1 MSLYNPQYK
10 DGQGNI
16 VDLPINAK
24 KLDGYSYNE
33 YSKYYTTSSTTANA
47 FLVTIPYVKAL
58 SDGLVIHCK
67 FHTATKS
74 GATLNVNNLGAKG
87 IYYGSTTAIT
97 TQIVENN
104 YVELV
109 YSSEIDKWVMSSS
122 YDETTNKC
130 VKYSEAQNLTD
141 AQKKQAR
148 DNISA
153 VSTNKDETISGL
165 KTFAAPTNKA
175 GTEQATVWF
184 NTANGGRV
192 GFGKE
197 GANSGTGI
205 FFDQVSGTRRL
216 KFRASATPGAMVWE
230 QPESGSCLYYD
241 VDSVQFRGCNS
252 ILFNNFKSAG
262 YLYTDS
268 NGSLKKGTLS
278 KVATSGSYND
288 LSNKPTIPVVPT
300 NISEFTNDSGYIT
313 GITSSMVTTALGYTP
328 GKVTKVNNT
337 SPDSSGNVSIT
348 LPTKSSWN
356 YDDRYVRFDTY
367 QQGLTEL
374 EQIYARINI
383 GAGTSSFSGSYNDL
397 DDKPYE
403 CIKPAPIYTTD
414 NSSKYIFLWGL
425 KEDTHTLYFVPEGNY
440 FVYARGTNLSD
451 RDGNVGTFF
460 GPGVL
465 FIHNMGSNELRYTY
479 YEGYSQEIKYG
490 SVHSHPSS
498 TSPDYYECS
507 PIVKGNFEAQ
517 TGTPATPLYIKY
529 TSPTYT
535 DGATYEFA
543 ECSVYAGGTNVT
555 LNGTNKS
562 ANTASFYAPE
572 SAGTSGQFLK
582 SSGANA
588 SPTWETVT
596 IPTKSSWN
604 YDDAYV
610 KYTASQSLTDAQ
622 KTQARTNIG
631 AGTSNLAIGTTSST
645 AAAGNHTHS
654 TTLST
659 DSGTPTVT
667 MAPNTTYKLSTGGT
681 NVVFKT
687 PSDAYKILEYLRK
700 GSEAD
705 TAVGYYKIA
714 TINHASW
721 NFCDFCML
729 VKNSYSGTAYSTIF
743 NCSCSDSN
751 VKLQDFKL
759 NIISGTN
766 ISNKL
771 AYLYTYDS
779 SNNLIK
785 IEIFIHCT
793 RVEHPI
799 FYIINARPGQQLV
812 LPTQDEFDK
821 ATPDKPDGTAMTGNA
836 TYAPVSGGTNGQLL
850 STNGSSLVWVN
861 DNRSL
866 LHHDL
871 AKTIENTTTDKGWKM
886 FNDTYDG
893 FLLKSLRFQSKSP
906 SWGVGDFGS
915 GIVFGGADTKGV
927 MSLSYGKPQIK
938 FAGGNGTGPTW
949 WIGLTGTSGAS
960 YNLDNLKYAPTT
972 AGTSGYSL
980 KSNGSGAPRWANEA
994 KVQVSGTISTGV
1006 KNNDSITLVITNTS
1020 KPLKKGVWRYSG
1032 THGVFLIFA
1041 TNEITTMGS
1050 PRTAYI
1056 CGYVSSQI
1064 SNNTSLTLVEV

>member
-10 DGQGNI
+10 DGKGNV

-24 KLDGYSYNE
+24 KLDGYSYND

-47 FLVTIPYVKAL
+47 FLVTIPYVKEL

-67 FHTATKS
+67 FHASTTS

-87 IYYGSTTAIT
+87 IYYGYTTAIT
-97 TQIVENN
+97 TQIVANN

-165 KTFAAPTNKA
+165 KTFAAPTNKS

-197 GANSGTGI
+197 GPNSGTGI

-241 VDSVQFRGCNS
+241 VDSVQFRKCNS

-288 LSNKPTIPVVPT
+288 LTNKPTIPTETTV
-300 NISEFTNDSGYIT
+300 SGWGFTKNKGT
-313 GITSSMVTTALGYTP
+313 
-328 GKVTKVNNT
+328 VTKVNNT
-337 SPDSSGNVSIT
+337 SPDSSGNVAIT

-356 YDDRYVRFDTY
+356 YDDRYVRFDTD

-397 DDKPYE
+397 TDKPYE
-403 CIKPAPIYTTD
+403 CIKQVPIYTTD
-414 NSSKYIFLWGL
+414 NDSKYIFLWGL

-440 FVYARGTNLSD
+440 FVYARGTSLSD

-465 FIHNMGSNELRYTY
+465 IIHNMGSNELRYTY
-479 YEGYSQEIKYG
+479 YEGYSQDIKYG
-490 SVHSHPSS
+490 SVQSYPSS
-498 TSPDYYECS
+498 ISPDYYECS
-507 PIVKGNFEAQ
+507 PIVKGNFKAQ
-517 TGTPATPLYIKY
+517 TGTPSTPLYIKY
-529 TSPTYT
+529 TSPTHT
-535 DGATYEFA
+535 DGANYEFA

-555 LNGTNKS
+555 LNGTSKS
-562 ANTASFYAPE
+562 ATTASFYAPT
-572 SAGTSGQFLK
+572 SSGTSGQFLK
-582 SSGANA
+582 SSGSGA
-588 SPTWETVT
+588 PTWETVT

-604 YDDAYV
+604 YDDVYV
-610 KYTASQSLTDAQ
+610 KYNASQSLTDAQ
-622 KTQARTNIG
+622 KSQARTNIG
-631 AGTSNLAIGTTSST
+631 AGTSSLAIGTTSST

-659 DSGTPTVT
+659 DSGTPNIT

-681 NVVFKT
+681 NVIFKT
-687 PSDAYKILEYLRK
+687 PSDAYKILESLRK

-714 TINHASW
+714 TINHKSW

-729 VKNSYSGTAYSTIF
+729 VKNSYSGTSYSTVF
-743 NCSCSDSN
+743 NCSCSDSSTN
-751 VKLQDFKL
+751 LNSFKL
-759 NIISGTN
+759 NIITGTN
-766 ISNKL
+766 ISDKL

-779 SNNLIK
+779 NNHLIK

-793 RVEHPI
+793 RYEHPI

-812 LPTQDEFDK
+812 IPTQNEFDK
-821 ATPDKPDGTAMTGNA
+821 ATPDKPDGTTMTGYA
-836 TYAPVSGGTNGQLL
+836 TYVPVSGGTNGQLL
-850 STNGSSLVWVN
+850 STNGSSLVWTD
-861 DNRSL
+861 DNRGL

-871 AKTIENTTTDKGWKM
+871 TQTIENTTTDNGWSM
-886 FNDTYDG
+886 FNDTYNG
-893 FLLKSLRFQSKSP
+893 FLLKSLRFQSQSP
-906 SWGVGDFGS
+906 AWGVGDFGS

-927 MSLSYGKPQIK
+927 MSVSFKNPEIK
-938 FAGGNGTGPTW
+938 FAGGSGTGPKW
-949 WIGLTGTSGAS
+949 WVGLTGTSGTS
-960 YNLDNLKYAPTT
+960 YDLDRLKYTPTS

-994 KVQVSGTISTGV
+994 AVQISGSLSAGV
-1006 KNNDSITLVITNTS
+1006 KNNASITLVITNTS
-1020 KPLKKGVWRYSG
+1020 KPLRKGVWRYSG
-1032 THGVFLIFA
+1032 TYGVFLIFA
-1041 TNEITTMGS
+1041 TTEITTAGS
-1050 PRTAYI
+1050 PKTAYI
-1056 CGYVSSQI
+1056 CGYTTAI
-1064 SNNTSLTLVEV
+1064 SNNTSFTLVEV